1 MNTTTRAAF
10 ATVAEADVFA
20 AHKAAP
26 AVKAFYKADDVHAA
40 EMAIGWA
47 KLANCG
53 VAKAEV
59 RFGEYLHRA
68 MGYRPEHTADELAF

>member
-40 EMAIGWA
+40 EMARGWA
-47 KLANCG
+47 VLANCG
-53 VAKAEV
+53 SDKAEAK
-59 RFGEYLHRA
+59 FAEYLHTA
-68 MGYRPEHTADELAF
+68 MCWRPEHLADELTF

>member
-40 EMAIGWA
+40 EMARGWA
-47 KLANCG
+47 VLANCG
-53 VAKAEV
+53 HAKAEAK
-59 RFGEYLHRA
+59 FEECLHRA
-68 MGYRPEHTADELAF
+68 MGYRPEHLADELTF